1 MKILIMGASSA
12 GSTTLGKAL
21 SAHTGY
27 PYFDTDDYFWIKSAV
42 PYTVRRDREDRI
54 QMLTND
60 VTANPCHIVGGS
72 LVSWGDQWLHHFD
85 LVVFLYLPPEVRMQ
99 RLKDR
104 EHERYGDLIFTD
116 PERIRLYNEFVAWAE
131 SYDTVAHTG
140 RSIKVH
146 EEWLSRVTCPVLR
159 INGDTTVQ
167 ERVDRVLEKIS
178 DMGNLYA

>member
-27 PYFDTDDYFWIKSAV
+27 PYFDSDDYFWVRSAV
-42 PYTVRRDREDRI
+42 PYTVRRDREERI
-54 QMLTND
+54 QMLTDD

-72 LVSWGDQWLHHFD
+72 LVSWGDQWLEHFD

-104 EHERYGDLIFTD
+104 EYERYGDLIFTD
-116 PERIRLYNEFVAWAE
+116 PERIRLYAEFVAWAG

-146 EEWLSRVTCPVLR
+146 EEWLSRVTCPVLQ
-159 INGDTTVQ
+159 IKGDTTVQ
-167 ERVDRVLEKIS
+167 ERIERILEKIS
-178 DMGNLYA
+178 HIGNLSA